1 MGQAPKADAK
11 FRFKQVD
18 RIGAAD
24 ALEDQEFLSQC
35 FLDTGLLGVLRNVDD
50 PRRIVLGRTG
60 SGKTALI
67 LELERKEPRCIRI
80 EPESLALPY
89 VSNST
94 VLDFVS
100 RLGVKLDVFFG
111 SFGVTFSPSNSCAIT
126 SN

>member
-1 MGQAPKADAK
+1 VGQAPKADAK

-80 EPESLALPY
+80 APESLALPY

-111 SFGVTFSPSNSCAIT
+111 SFGGTFSPSNSCAIT